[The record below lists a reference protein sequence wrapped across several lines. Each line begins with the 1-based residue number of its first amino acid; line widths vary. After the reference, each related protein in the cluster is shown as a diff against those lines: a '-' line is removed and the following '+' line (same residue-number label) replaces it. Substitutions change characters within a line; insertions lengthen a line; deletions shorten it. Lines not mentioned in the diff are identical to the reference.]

1 MNNSEH
7 EEGRPIG
14 SLYIWDDLEKRGFP
28 VTEDVMVLPI
38 DALTWEERQ
47 VLAAG
52 DSEAISEMV
61 KREGNTLEEF
71 VMMGATTVP
80 CRETAGEVPA
90 RSPHRLRA
98 VAHNPGA
105 RRRRRSA
112 ASRAGTASRDTSRA
126 DGKPVRPW

>member
-71 VMMGATTVP
+71 VMMGATVFMKLMHALYEDSTPEKKEAMKTMILGVM
-80 CRETAGEVPA
+80 RD
-90 RSPHRLRA
+90 LRKDFE
-98 VAHNPGA
+98 
-105 RRRRRSA
+105 SD
-112 ASRAGTASRDTSRA
+112 SD
-126 DGKPVRPW
+126 